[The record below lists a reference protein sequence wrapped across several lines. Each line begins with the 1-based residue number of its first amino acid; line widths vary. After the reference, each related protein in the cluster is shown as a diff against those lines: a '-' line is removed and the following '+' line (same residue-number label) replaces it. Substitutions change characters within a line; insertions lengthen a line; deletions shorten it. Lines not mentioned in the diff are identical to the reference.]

1 MLPKGYKEW
10 IERVSNIVSFAFPF
24 KGTEDEVR
32 YLNWLENNWIK
43 EEEYLSLAQELG
55 TEVHNSIESYIK
67 WEVDLSVLD
76 LVDRNTVKEISYW
89 IDYIQSLNKDWIDY
103 IETEKYVCDK
113 NKRYQGTCDLLY
125 KIREWETV
133 LADWKTYW
141 ICKKKFPQ
149 LKKKEWTP
157 AIATKK
163 KNKVHL
169 QMSLYAKALRETE
182 WIIVDKIQLLF
193 LHEEGLKIV
202 DLIPIPDEQ
211 IESLL
216 RDYYEHKILSLNPE
230 SMSTIKITAPFK
242 IHLQTA
248 PQAYQNI
255 SVDLDFADLPKETSI
270 EEACIQAVALQKYL
284 ANQFK

>member
-1 MLPKGYKEW
+1 MLPEGYKEW

-43 EEEYLSLAQELG
+43 EEEYLRLAQDLG
-55 TEVHNSIESYIK
+55 TSVHESLERYIN
-67 WEVDLSVLD
+67 ERYVCHTYYTED
-76 LVDRNTVKEISYW
+76 TVKEIIYW
-89 IDYIQSLNKDWIDY
+89 MGFIDNLVVDGLEYIV
-103 IETEKYVCDK
+103 TEKYIKDK
-113 NKRYQGTCDLLY
+113 LERYQGTCDLLY
-125 KIREWETV
+125 KTNQGETV

-149 LKKKEWTP
+149 LKKKEWP
-157 AIATKK
+157 PVIATKK

-182 WIIVDKIQLLF
+182 WIVVDKIQLLF

-202 DLIPIPDEQ
+202 DLAPLPDEE

-216 RDYYEHKILSLNPE
+216 REYYEHKILSLNPE

-270 EEACIQAVALQKYL
+270 EEACKQAVALQKYL
-284 ANQFK
+284 ANEFK

>member
-1 MLPKGYKEW
+1 MLPEGYKEW

-43 EEEYLSLAQELG
+43 EEEYLRLAQELG
-55 TEVHNSIESYIK
+55 TEVHEA
-67 WEVDLSVLD
+67 L
-76 LVDRNTVKEISYW
+76 EI
-89 IDYIQSLNKDWIDY
+89 Y
-103 IETEKYVCDK
+103 IEKWFYPNISKETYKEVIHWVYFIKDLKESGLRAITTEKYIKDK
-113 NKRYQGTCDLLY
+113 LDRYQGTCDLLY
-125 KIREWETV
+125 VNSEWEVV

-169 QMSLYAKALRETE
+169 QMSLYAKALKETE

-202 DLIPIPDEQ
+202 DLAPLPDEE

-216 RDYYEHKILSLNPE
+216 RDYYEHKILSLNPT
-230 SMSTIKITAPFK
+230 SMSTVKITAPFK

-248 PQAYQNI
+248 PQSYQNI

-270 EEACIQAVALQKYL
+270 EEACNQAVALQKYL